1 MSLKHLL
8 LLEINEVPWSV
19 YDAYVKDDRFRN
31 LQKLLKSSHRFTTIC
46 SDTGHLSPWVTWP
59 TIHRGVPD
67 HVHKIKDLGQDASTF
82 QGIPI
87 WDEYLKLNLNI
98 GIFGSMQSWPP
109 KFPGQN
115 GFYVPDTFSHDNQ
128 CIPKSFEPIQQF
140 NLNQVKKNHR
150 VIDSRLKE
158 TFKSAGILFS
168 LLKNGLSLKSVFLL
182 VHQLIMERFDSRYKT
197 RRPIFQT
204 VIFFDLFK
212 NLVAKNGLP
221 HFTTFFTNHVAG
233 VMHRYWA
240 NIFIEKSSNLN
251 KDDFYKKHVMDF
263 AMKLVD
269 EIIGYSLKLQA
280 SRSDIILVVASSMGQ
295 ALSLQPNHDGIE
307 AHYDDPSKLFEILDI
322 SKSSYN
328 DLIAMAPQKAFEFDS
343 EEQSSLTEKRVLEI
357 KSTSGNSIFGI
368 SRHGKSLSLTL
379 ANPPNEDRNK
389 EILIEGQKYSWE
401 QIGVQFINVEPSTGY
416 HIPEGSLAILGVNE
430 IPFEGDQIQ
439 TEKVKDLLLKLGLG
453 KD

>member
-19 YDAYVKDDRFRN
+19 YDAYVDDGRFLN
-31 LQKLLKSSHRFTTIC
+31 IKKLLKSSHRLTTVC

-67 HVHKIKDLGQDASTF
+67 YIHKIKDLGQDASTF
-82 QGIPI
+82 QGVPI
-87 WDEYLKLNLNI
+87 WDEYLKLNLSV

-109 KFPGQN
+109 KFPGKS

-128 CIPKSFEPIQQF
+128 CFPKSLEPIQQF

-150 VIDSRLKE
+150 VIDNRIKE
-158 TFKSAGILFS
+158 TFKSAGILYS
-168 LLKNGLSLKSVFLL
+168 LIKNGLSIKSIFLL
-182 VHQLIMERFDSRYKT
+182 VHQLIMERLDSRYKS

-212 NLVAKNGLP
+212 HLVAKNGLP
-221 HFTTFFTNHVAG
+221 YFTTFFTNHVAG

-240 NIFIEKSSNLN
+240 NIFIEDSSKLN

-263 AMKLVD
+263 AMKLTD
-269 EIIGYSLKLQA
+269 EIVGYSLKLQ
-280 SRSDIILVVASSMGQ
+280 SSSPDIVLVVASSMGQ

-307 AHYDDPSKLFEILDI
+307 AHYDDPSKLFEILGI
-322 SKSSYN
+322 MKSSYK
-328 DLIAMAPQKAFEFDS
+328 DLMAMAPQKAFEFDS
-343 EEQSSLTEKRVLEI
+343 DDQSASIEKRVSEI
-357 KSTSGNSIFGI
+357 KTTSGNSIFGI

-379 ANPPNEDRNK
+379 ANPPIEDRK
-389 EILIEGQKYSWE
+389 QEILIDGQNYTWE
-401 QIGVQFINVEPSTGY
+401 QIGVEFINVEPSSGY
-416 HIPEGSLAILGVNE
+416 HIPEGSLAILGVKE
-430 IPFEGDQIQ
+430 IPNEGDRIQ
-439 TEKVKDLLLKLGLG
+439 TASVKDLLVKLGLG
-453 KD
+453 